1 MLKDYLNSRNISI
14 YSLSK
19 KTNIPYSTL
28 SDLCNNKVEIDNC
41 KLSIVRS
48 IAKALNLSIEGLY
61 EIVIQKDNIVE
72 IKEYNTLA
80 YIKTKNK
87 RYYVEYTKDN
97 KVIDIDLFKVNSTNS
112 KYVKDAASWLV
123 EDDLLNSKME
133 EIYALQL
140 NEKR

>member
-48 IAKALNLSIEGLY
+48 IAKALNLSIEELY

-133 EIYALQL
+133 EIYAIQL